1 MAVGDLERFRQA
13 LDRLQAQLVAT
24 PRPSRF
30 KPTSHLMVVEVRLGE
45 EADGAPAMGEILDLS
60 SDGMKIAMD
69 TFVAIEA
76 EQPCQLLVT
85 TDDDEIFHLKGT
97 VRWVEAHPYIT
108 VFGVEFLGAER
119 PGQTIE
125 PLYQVAQF

>member
-1 MAVGDLERFRQA
+1 VAVGDLERFRQA

-85 TDDDEIFHLKGT
+85 TDDDETFHLKGT

>member
-1 MAVGDLERFRQA
+1 VAVGDLERFRQA

-45 EADGAPAMGEILDLS
+45 DADGAPAMGEILDLS

-85 TDDDEIFHLKGT
+85 TDDDETFHLKGT

>member
-85 TDDDEIFHLKGT
+85 TDDDESFHLKGT

>member
-1 MAVGDLERFRQA
+1 VAVGDLERFRQA

-45 EADGAPAMGEILDLS
+45 DADGAPAMGEILDLS

-85 TDDDEIFHLKGT
+85 TDDDESFHLKGT

>member
-45 EADGAPAMGEILDLS
+45 DADGAPAMGEILDLS

-85 TDDDEIFHLKGT
+85 TDDDETFHLKGT

>member
-1 MAVGDLERFRQA
+1 VAVGDLERFRQA

-30 KPTSHLMVVEVRLGE
+30 KPTSHLIVVEVRLGE
-45 EADGAPAMGEILDLS
+45 DADGAPAMGEILDLS

-85 TDDDEIFHLKGT
+85 TDDDETFHLKGT

>member
-30 KPTSHLMVVEVRLGE
+30 NPTSHLMVVEVRLGE
-45 EADGAPAMGEILDLS
+45 DADGAPAMGEILDLS

-85 TDDDEIFHLKGT
+85 TDDDETFHLKGT

>member
-85 TDDDEIFHLKGT
+85 TDDDETFHLKGT

>member
-1 MAVGDLERFRQA
+1 VAVGDLERFRQA

-85 TDDDEIFHLKGT
+85 TDDDESFHLKGT

>member
-1 MAVGDLERFRQA
+1 
-13 LDRLQAQLVAT
+13 
-24 PRPSRF
+24 
-30 KPTSHLMVVEVRLGE
+30 MVVEVRLGE

-85 TDDDEIFHLKGT
+85 TDDDETFHLKGT

>member
-30 KPTSHLMVVEVRLGE
+30 KPTSHLIVVEVRLGE
-45 EADGAPAMGEILDLS
+45 DADGAPAMGEILDLS

-85 TDDDEIFHLKGT
+85 TDDDETFHLKGT

>member
-1 MAVGDLERFRQA
+1 
-13 LDRLQAQLVAT
+13 
-24 PRPSRF
+24 
-30 KPTSHLMVVEVRLGE
+30 MVVEVRLGE
-45 EADGAPAMGEILDLS
+45 DADGAPAMGEILDLS

-85 TDDDEIFHLKGT
+85 TDDDETFHLKGT

-125 PLYQVAQF
+125 PLYQVAQC

>member
-1 MAVGDLERFRQA
+1 VADGDLERFRQA

-30 KPTSHLMVVEVRLGE
+30 KPTSHLMQAEVCLEEDIDGE
-45 EADGAPAMGEILDLS
+45 PAMGEILDLS
-60 SDGMKIAMD
+60 PDGMKIAMD
-69 TFVAIEA
+69 TSVALEPD
-76 EQPCQLLVT
+76 QLCQLVVT
-85 TDDDEIFHLKGT
+85 TDDEETFHLKGT

-108 VFGVEFLGAER
+108 VFGVEFVGAER

-125 PLYQVAQF
+125 PLNQVAQF